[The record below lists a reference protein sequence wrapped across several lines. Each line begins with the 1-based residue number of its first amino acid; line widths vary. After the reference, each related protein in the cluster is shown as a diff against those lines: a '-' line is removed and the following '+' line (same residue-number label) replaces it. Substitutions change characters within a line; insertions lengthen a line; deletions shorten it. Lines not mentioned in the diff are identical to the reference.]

1 MKSETKETAPSL
13 KNFFKRVF
21 GKNGNVREELTNFF
35 EDQDI
40 PVSNDQLQMILGI
53 LRLIGLRADKIKIP
67 LPNVVSLPLKS
78 TKEEIISVIIKSGH
92 SRIPVYDENKGRKEF
107 IGLIYAKDLLKA
119 ITEKKKSIKLKEYLR
134 PLQIV
139 PELQSLLSLLR
150 EMRLK
155 QHHLM
160 MTVNEYGEFTGLIT
174 LEDILEEIVGEIRDE
189 FDRKKAPIK
198 EIGHRLYRVDALLPM
213 SDINNELAINLPEE
227 KFTTLAGFLLHEL
240 KGELK
245 KKSKVKYGQIEITLE
260 KFSKKQIQKAL
271 IKIPPNFS
279 KE

>member
-1 MKSETKETAPSL
+1 MKTEIKESST
-13 KNFFKRVF
+13 FKSFIKKLF
-21 GKNGNVREELTNFF
+21 GKNGNVRDELTDFF
-35 EDQDI
+35 EDHEI
-40 PVSNDQLQMILGI
+40 PVSNDQLQMIMGI
-53 LRLIGLRADKIKIP
+53 LRLIGFKADKIKIP

-78 TKEEIISVIIKSGH
+78 SKENIVSVIIKSGH

-119 ITEKKKSIKLKEYLR
+119 FTEKKKSIKLKEYLR

-139 PELQSLLSLLR
+139 PEGQSLLSLLR

-198 EIGHRLYRVDALLPM
+198 EIGLRLYRVDALLPL

-227 KFTTLAGFLLHEL
+227 KFSSLAGFLLHEL

-245 KKSKVKYGQIEITLE
+245 NKAKVVYGQIEITVE
-260 KFSKKQIQKAL
+260 KFAKKQIKKAI
-271 IKIPPNFS
+271 IKIPPNIS
-279 KE
+279 HE